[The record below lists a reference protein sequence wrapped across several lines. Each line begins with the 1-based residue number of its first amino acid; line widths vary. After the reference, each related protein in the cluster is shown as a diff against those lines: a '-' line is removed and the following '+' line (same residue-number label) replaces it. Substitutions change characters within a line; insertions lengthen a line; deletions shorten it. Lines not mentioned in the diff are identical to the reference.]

1 MGFRERIFGRKDV
14 ASRRVVALIEC
25 HLNQNARDPGAAR
38 YPAVND
44 SLLEALRK
52 HDAGLLQI
60 PCPEMFCLGLPRT
73 RPPGT
78 SIRQNLDPGK
88 ARYLAV
94 QVADRI
100 EEYERN
106 GMRVVGI
113 LGGDVSSPGCAV
125 HPTESGLDPERS
137 GIFMLELHGVL
148 ASRGLEIPFR
158 GIRES
163 DPEAFAED
171 LAWVERALGS

>member
-1 MGFRERIFGRKDV
+1 MGFRERLFGRTDV
-14 ASRRVVALIEC
+14 AGQRIVALIEC

-44 SLLEALRK
+44 SLLEALRR

-106 GMRVVGI
+106 GMRVVAI

-125 HPTESGLDPERS
+125 HLTETGLDPQRS
-137 GIFMLELHGVL
+137 GVFMIELHALL
-148 ASRGLEIPFR
+148 ASRDLAIPFR

-163 DPEAFAED
+163 DPEAFAAD
-171 LAWVERALGS
+171 LAWIENTLR